1 MDIVDLDCDE
11 YTYRVTLSFHKE
23 SDAQAPV
30 EKDAYEKL
38 YDEVIKMAKSVKW
51 NK

>member
-23 SDAQAPV
+23 SDAQATV